1 MVHGGGSED
10 YVRHD
15 QCEKSSSRAAFG
27 LPASSGEQPSRV
39 ASPRYSSCW
48 SGRDSLGH
56 TQLRGTPQREHAG
69 VCFLVWIIC
78 SAMYATE
85 TGGFPLFFC
94 YRRGAPA
101 ARSDS
106 GTNCRH
112 WIRMNASPAERAEW
126 NPGVDKGQC
135 QVLQR
140 PAHVEAAIAVSERLA
155 IVSRLFSMLVYSRF
169 PR

>member
-56 TQLRGTPQREHAG
+56 TQLRGTPKG
-69 VCFLVWIIC
+69 STPVSVSCFLVIC
-78 SAMYATE
+78 SAIYATG
-85 TGGFPLFFC
+85 TGFPPFFC

-101 ARSDS
+101 ARNDS

-112 WIRMNASPAERAEW
+112 WIRMNASPAEWAEW
-126 NPGVDKGQC
+126 NPGVDKGQR
-135 QVLQR
+135 QVRTGQR
-140 PAHVEAAIAVSERLA
+140 T
-155 IVSRLFSMLVYSRF
+155 
-169 PR
+169 